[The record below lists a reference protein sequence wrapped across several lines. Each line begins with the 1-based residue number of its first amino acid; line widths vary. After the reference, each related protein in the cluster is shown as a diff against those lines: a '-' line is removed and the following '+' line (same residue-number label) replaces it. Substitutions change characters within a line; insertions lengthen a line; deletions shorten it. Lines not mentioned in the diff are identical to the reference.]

1 MYNYIFNENNINL
14 YIIIII
20 YIFIFSKIK
29 LLEFKKYN
37 IYIFYL

>member
-14 YIIIII
+14 YIIIIT